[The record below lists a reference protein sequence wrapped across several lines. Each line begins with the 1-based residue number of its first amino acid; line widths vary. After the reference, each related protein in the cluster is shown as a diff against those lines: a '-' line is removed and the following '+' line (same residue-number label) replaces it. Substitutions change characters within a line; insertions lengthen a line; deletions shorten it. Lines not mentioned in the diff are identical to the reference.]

1 MEFPLDRRSKH
12 TRESSK
18 STLSEVLISA
28 LGTEKCTTSYA
39 RHVSDGFLDER
50 IGKAIDQEIY
60 EDDDEKMTSF
70 IESHDNED
78 LRLKS
83 WVVIPKPSTQIEQ
96 KKDSLKIVKKKDY
109 RKSLLWQRIHRSKQ
123 SSETCWQIRDTMWHP
138 ESGAVKWKKCFVF
151 FTPIKLENH
160 MINCERN
167 CTKHEA
173 INWEKTPKYMLSE
186 KYCFISE
193 SQCIS
198 SKIK

>member
-83 WVVIPKPSTQIEQ
+83 
-96 KKDSLKIVKKKDY
+96 
-109 RKSLLWQRIHRSKQ
+109 
-123 SSETCWQIRDTMWHP
+123 
-138 ESGAVKWKKCFVF
+138 
-151 FTPIKLENH
+151 
-160 MINCERN
+160 
-167 CTKHEA
+167 
-173 INWEKTPKYMLSE
+173 
-186 KYCFISE
+186 
-193 SQCIS
+193 
-198 SKIK
+198 